1 VFPGDPGVPTTISP
15 TRYNNFSPRFGL
27 AYSPSWSE
35 GLLGKLTGGPGKS
48 SFRTGYGRFF
58 TAIEGQAL
66 AFETG
71 NAPYGITYVSPE
83 PPLFATPFVGAHTA
97 SVYPQQFPVNVPPYG
112 SSPQHPDPDVDW
124 ASYEPINGID
134 AYYPKNKNPYSEN
147 YFFSLERQL
156 GNNTVL
162 SASYI
167 GSQGHHLLVLLPANP
182 GNPALCLRLSQSGDV
197 MPGTPTCGPFGENLV
212 YTLANGQKVNG
223 TRQPFGN
230 DFGSD
235 VYFDAMGNS
244 AYNSLQVTLK
254 HTSGHLTVLGSYT
267 YGKSLDQSSSL
278 GELVDPDYGL
288 TRYISSFDMRHNFV
302 TSYRYDLPFAKL
314 FHKTSLLTEGW
325 SLSGITRFSTGVPVT
340 LLNPN
345 DTFLVG
351 SGNNGVN
358 NSAIDQ
364 LRFAPGPLDINHD
377 PRNGQPYFNTAL
389 FSLPALGTIGNAP
402 RRFFYGPGMQNW
414 DIALLKTTKL
424 TESKSLEFRF
434 EAFNTFNHAQFLG
447 PTTVDGNF
455 NDPTF
460 GHAVSA
466 DAPRICQAA
475 LKFHF

>member
-1 VFPGDPGVPTTISP
+1 
-15 TRYNNFSPRFGL
+15 
-27 AYSPSWSE
+27 
-35 GLLGKLTGGPGKS
+35 
-48 SFRTGYGRFF
+48 
-58 TAIEGQAL
+58 
-66 AFETG
+66 
-71 NAPYGITYVSPE
+71 
-83 PPLFATPFVGAHTA
+83 
-97 SVYPQQFPVNVPPYG
+97 
-112 SSPQHPDPDVDW
+112 
-124 ASYEPINGID
+124 
-134 AYYPKNKNPYSEN
+134 
-147 YFFSLERQL
+147 
-156 GNNTVL
+156 
-162 SASYI
+162 
-167 GSQGHHLLVLLPANP
+167 
-182 GNPALCLRLSQSGDV
+182 
-197 MPGTPTCGPFGENLV
+197 
-212 YTLANGQKVNG
+212 
-223 TRQPFGN
+223 
-230 DFGSD
+230 
-235 VYFDAMGNS
+235 
-244 AYNSLQVTLK
+244 
-254 HTSGHLTVLGSYT
+254 
-267 YGKSLDQSSSL
+267 
-278 GELVDPDYGL
+278 
-288 TRYISSFDMRHNFV
+288 MRHNFV

-460 GHAVSA
+460 GHVVSA